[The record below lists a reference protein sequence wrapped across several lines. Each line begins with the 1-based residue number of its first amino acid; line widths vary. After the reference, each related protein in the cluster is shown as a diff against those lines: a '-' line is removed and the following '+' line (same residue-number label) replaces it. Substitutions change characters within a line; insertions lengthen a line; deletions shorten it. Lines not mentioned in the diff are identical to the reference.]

1 MTYYIF
7 ENTYNKR
14 VFMEKLK
21 PLFGFE
27 CETNEIGLVSI
38 DVDCQFPQERDNCK
52 MLYKRLE
59 ELKII
64 DSKIEFPLRLIHW
77 IVTINPT
84 DKLTIM
90 NYFKIDG
97 IKKIVEEYKS
107 NLIGKTTFIKP
118 EIQYPKKSK
127 YPNLHIHFYQV
138 SEDEGMEI
146 IDDIENMIESCFI
159 HYENTK
165 QFTKKRLS
173 DLEAYVNT
181 LEIRQMPFLPME
193 VVKFD
198 DNGNIQDFS
207 SHLLSLKAVELPF

>member
-1 MTYYIF
+1 M
-7 ENTYNKR
+7 K
-14 VFMEKLK
+14 KLP

-118 EIQYPKKSK
+118 EIQYPKKAK

-138 SEDEGMEI
+138 SEEGVEVQ
-146 IDDIENMIESCFI
+146 DIEEMIESCFI

-173 DLEAYVNT
+173 DLEKYVNP
-181 LEIRQMPFLPME
+181 LELQVMTFFPME
-193 VVKFD
+193 LVKF
-198 DNGNIQDFS
+198 NGDEILDFS
-207 SHLLSLKAVELPF
+207 QQMRMLKSVELPF